1 MMTGETWQLGYPCE
15 NRLYERQ
22 VGAWVTGA
30 GDYRTTQHVLESR
43 HFGEALLIYCLEG
56 GGQFTLGGSRHAVGA
71 GDLFFLPPY
80 VTHGYR
86 CDPVAGWRILWL
98 HFGGAYAESL
108 VRLAGFS
115 VANPLRHLGE
125 RPAVAAAI
133 ERLLTILREQKY
145 QHGVDAA
152 GALVLLLLELV
163 KLGEPDQPERR
174 RLLEA
179 AEKGGSLDAMARRA
193 GCSKYHFARL
203 FHAQVGLPPW
213 RYVLNRRVEQAR
225 GLLLNPHF
233 TVKEIA
239 GQLGFRDGND
249 FTRCFTRLTGLSPRR
264 YRESIAV
271 RTAPVPEKP
280 WHPPSSRR
288 LRMER
293 G

>member
-1 MMTGETWQLGYPCE
+1 M
-15 NRLYERQ
+15 
-22 VGAWVTGA
+22 GAWVTVA
-30 GDYRTTQHVLESR
+30 GEYRTTDHVLETR
-43 HFGEALLIYCLEG
+43 HFGDALLIHCLEG
-56 GGQFTLGGSRHAVGA
+56 EGQFTLSGSRHAVGA

-86 CDPVAGWRILWL
+86 CDPLAGWRILWV

-115 VANPLRHLGE
+115 VANPLRHLGD
-125 RPAVAAAI
+125 RPAVASAF
-133 ERLLTILREQKY
+133 ERLLEILRAQKY

-163 KLGEPDQPERR
+163 KLAEPDPPERR

-179 AEKGGSLDAMARRA
+179 AEGGGGLDAMARRA

-203 FHAQVGLPPW
+203 FHARVGLPPW

-225 GLLLNPHF
+225 GLLLDPQV
-233 TVKEIA
+233 TMKEIA

-249 FTRCFTRLTGLSPRR
+249 FTRCFTRITGLSPRR
-264 YRESIAV
+264 YRETIAV
-271 RTAPVPEKP
+271 RTAPVAEKP
-280 WHPPSSRR
+280 WHAPSSRR
-288 LRMER
+288 PRMK
-293 G
+293 GA